1 MKKILLSFVLF
12 LAVSSLLHA
21 QLKRGLVFFN
31 DENRNFTVW
40 LNGVVQNPTPQV
52 HVKITD
58 LTSANYKVRVVFED
72 GKTAP
77 LTISSSITAGYE
89 AMYEIRKKNKK
100 KYRIAFLGSTRLYD
114 DSFYPKKIDTV
125 VIKKEDVAVFEG
137 FEAPSDCYDKNDHKK
152 HEKYND
158 IISAEDFEKAKK
170 TISAQ
175 NSEQQMFIL
184 KQIVKSNR
192 FYTSQIIELA
202 KLFLSDDKRL
212 EVAKLA
218 YDRAADP
225 GNYYMFNEVLTFS
238 SSKKALDEYMDSHKK
253 EN

>member
-1 MKKILLSFVLF
+1 MYC
-12 LAVSSLLHA
+12 SSLLHA

-40 LNGVVQNPTPQV
+40 LNGVVQNPIPQV

-77 LTISSSITAGYE
+77 LTASVFITAGYE
-89 AMYEIRKKNKK
+89 NMYEIRKKNKK
-100 KYRIAFLGSTRLYD
+100 KYKMVFLGSTRLYD

-158 IISAEDFEKAKK
+158 IISSEDFEKAKK
-170 TISAQ
+170 VISVQ
-175 NSEQQMFIL
+175 NFDQQMFVL
-184 KQIVKSNR
+184 KQVVKSNY
-192 FYTSQIIELA
+192 FYTSQVIELA
-202 KLFLSDDKRL
+202 KLFFADDKRL
-212 EVAKLA
+212 EVAVLA
-218 YDRAADP
+218 YDRVIDP
-225 GNYYMFNEVLTFS
+225 GNYYMFNGVLTFS
-238 SSKKALDEYMDSHKK
+238 SSKKALDEYMNGHKK
-253 EN
+253 KD